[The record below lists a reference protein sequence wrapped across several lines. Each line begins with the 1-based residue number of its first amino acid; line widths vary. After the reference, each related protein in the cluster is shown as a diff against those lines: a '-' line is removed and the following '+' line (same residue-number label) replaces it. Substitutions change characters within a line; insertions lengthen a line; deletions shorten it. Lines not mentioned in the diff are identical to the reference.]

1 MKNKKIFIVG
11 LILISFLY
19 FFLRFFR
26 LGNLIGFRL
35 DQGIH
40 LLETKEMFDLK
51 KIKLVGPMVTSK
63 SFDGRNFFIGANYY
77 YVLGVIGLISN
88 WNPMIITVIF
98 IILEFIFYLF
108 FIFFIKKNF
117 NYFWALLIFGF
128 ITISPYLVIH
138 SRFFWNPHL
147 LIPLSILVLL
157 ISEKYFVKKEMKYL
171 FLMAFFWGFAF
182 ASHYSA
188 IFWGLFFVWVLI
200 KSKKYLKF
208 KPYLIIIIGF
218 MLGDLP
224 WFIFEIR
231 HNFYNTRTLFYIF
244 TRSSSGSEFT
254 SHYFVFPL
262 LIFTIFGLL
271 TILLKI
277 KNKRKTNIVLLSI
290 LFGLSL
296 IQIKIFKNY
305 APLDNISDWNYPE
318 QKKVVNLIIKN
329 GCPKNFNIATTIQGD
344 TRAHD
349 LRYLLNI
356 KNCKPMGV
364 EEYPMAEKLFLVA
377 PVNRPPDTETVW
389 EISCLGKFE
398 IKQKINLTNE
408 IIFYELLRR

>member
-1 MKNKKIFIVG
+1 M
-11 LILISFLY
+11 
-19 FFLRFFR
+19 
-26 LGNLIGFRL
+26 
-35 DQGIH
+35 
-40 LLETKEMFDLK
+40 
-51 KIKLVGPMVTSK
+51 
-63 SFDGRNFFIGANYY
+63 
-77 YVLGVIGLISN
+77 
-88 WNPMIITVIF
+88 
-98 IILEFIFYLF
+98 
-108 FIFFIKKNF
+108 
-117 NYFWALLIFGF
+117 
-128 ITISPYLVIH
+128 
-138 SRFFWNPHL
+138 
-147 LIPLSILVLL
+147 
-157 ISEKYFVKKEMKYL
+157 
-171 FLMAFFWGFAF
+171 
-182 ASHYSA
+182 
-188 IFWGLFFVWVLI
+188 
-200 KSKKYLKF
+200 
-208 KPYLIIIIGF
+208 
-218 MLGDLP
+218 
-224 WFIFEIR
+224 
-231 HNFYNTRTLFYIF
+231 
-244 TRSSSGSEFT
+244 
-254 SHYFVFPL
+254 
-262 LIFTIFGLL
+262 
-271 TILLKI
+271 
-277 KNKRKTNIVLLSI
+277 SI